1 MWSNFSRIRAG
12 SPNWSARE
20 LVQAN
25 GHQMIAVYVPAT
37 CGNLSVVRRAI
48 PVIAQHA
55 PPKRVLAAA
64 PVPAAVAETEFSPAP
79 AAVKRGIN
87 FLPLLFGLAAL
98 VGATSGGSGG
108 GASLPPIDACP

>member
-1 MWSNFSRIRAG
+1 
-12 SPNWSARE
+12 
-20 LVQAN
+20 
-25 GHQMIAVYVPAT
+25 MIAVYVPAT

-55 PPKRVLAAA
+55 PPKRVLALHAVDQPPAVALAPPVPGVAPAAPAA
-64 PVPAAVAETEFSPAP
+64 PVPAAIAETKFPPAP